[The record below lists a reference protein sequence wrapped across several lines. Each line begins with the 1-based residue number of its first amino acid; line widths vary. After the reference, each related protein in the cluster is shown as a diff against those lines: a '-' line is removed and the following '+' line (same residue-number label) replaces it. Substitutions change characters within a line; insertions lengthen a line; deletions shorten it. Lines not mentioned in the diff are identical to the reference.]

1 MNSIITLWAKYV
13 LLTVIEGVYNELL
26 MALTANVIL
35 KQMCDNNYVLSAS
48 VSKLHLLLKAT
59 SDLL

>member
-1 MNSIITLWAKYV
+1 MLLITLWAKYV
-13 LLTVIEGVYNELL
+13 LLTIIEGVYNESL

-35 KQMCDNNYVLSAS
+35 KQMHDKSSAS
-48 VSKLHLLLKAT
+48 ASKLHLLLKAT

>member
-1 MNSIITLWAKYV
+1 MLLITLWAKYV
-13 LLTVIEGVYNELL
+13 LLTIIEGVYNESLND

-35 KQMCDNNYVLSAS
+35 KQMHDKSSAS
-48 VSKLHLLLKAT
+48 ASKLHLLLKAT